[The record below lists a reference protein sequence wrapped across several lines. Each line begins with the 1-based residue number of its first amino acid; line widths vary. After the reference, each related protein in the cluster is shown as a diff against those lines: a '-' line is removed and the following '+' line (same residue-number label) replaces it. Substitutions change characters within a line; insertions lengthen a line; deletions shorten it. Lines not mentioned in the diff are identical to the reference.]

1 MSSPGHRRAEG
12 KLEGVEE
19 PQAAGQQGEPLVSER
34 CELQW
39 HLALC
44 QPLESKKGCGLTS
57 TFQILHKCPSWLTL
71 TWNHD
76 GEGILGNIVPAK
88 LTMYIQ
94 IDIL

>member
-19 PQAAGQQGEPLVSER
+19 TRTAGQQGEPPVSDR

-44 QPLESKKGCGLTS
+44 QPLESKKGCCLTS
-57 TFQILHKCPSWLTL
+57 TFQILHKHPS
-71 TWNHD
+71 
-76 GEGILGNIVPAK
+76 
-88 LTMYIQ
+88 
-94 IDIL
+94 